1 MENSMTLV
9 GKYTKA
15 EIFAKTIEDGV
26 YGQVYDIINNPA
38 FLGKKVVLMPDVHV
52 GANGPCGLV
61 AEIGDWICPEHIGV
75 DIGCSVT
82 MMMLDGFIPEDKLA
96 LFEHRVKRSIPMGFN
111 LHEHTVI
118 EEKDFFKFLGTEF
131 MKARTLWPEV
141 FDIEHLPNVVTEK
154 WIDKQLKRLG
164 MEPGVFYKSLG
175 TIGGGN
181 HFIEYGESEINGA
194 ITMHFGSRNLGVKVC
209 KYWMKKTVNP
219 MTKAESKSIVE
230 DFKKEWKR
238 THKSDM
244 SGFNEALKQEMQER
258 KKNFIKGY
266 LTGEN
271 MKGYLAD
278 MVFAQAYAKYNHKTV
293 MDILK
298 NILWLTHL
306 PKIDK
311 VITCTHNYIDFRDH
325 YIRKSS
331 ISAHE
336 GEEVI
341 VPLNM
346 RDGTIFGVG
355 KGNAYWMNSCS
366 HGAGRKMS
374 RSEAKKNITLEEFQK
389 SMEGIVTTSVDQTT
403 IDESPMA
410 YKDTDEIIDAIQDT
424 IDILAVFIPKIS
436 WKASEEPQK

>member
-1 MENSMTLV
+1 MKNSITLV

-15 EIFAKTIEDGV
+15 EIFAKTVEDGV
-26 YGQVYDIINNPA
+26 YTQVYDIINNPA

-52 GANGPCGLV
+52 GASGPCGLV

-82 MMMLDGFIPEDKLA
+82 MMMLDGFIPEDKLV
-96 LFEHRVKRSIPMGFN
+96 LLEHRVKQAIPMGFN
-111 LHEHTVI
+111 LHERTVI
-118 EEKDFFKFLGTEF
+118 DEKDFFKFLGTEF

-141 FDIEHLPNVVTEK
+141 FDIEYLPNVVTEK
-154 WIDKQLKRLG
+154 WIDKQLKKLG

-181 HFIEYGESEINGA
+181 HFIEYGESKLNGA

-209 KYWMKKTVNP
+209 KYWMKKTANP
-219 MTKAESKSIVE
+219 MTKKEAQEVVTE
-230 DFKKEWKR
+230 FKKEWSR

-244 SGFNEALKQEMQER
+244 SGFNEALKKEMQER

-266 LTGEN
+266 LTGED

-293 MDILK
+293 KDIISK
-298 NILWLTHL
+298 ILSKMHL

-311 VITCTHNYIDFRDH
+311 MITCTHNYIDFRDH
-325 YIRKSS
+325 YIRKSA
-331 ISAHE
+331 ISTHE

-346 RDGTIFGVG
+346 RDGTVFGVG
-355 KGNAYWMNSCS
+355 KGNECWMNSCS

-374 RSEAKKNITLEEFQK
+374 RSEAKKNITLEEFQE
-389 SMEGIVTTSVDQTT
+389 SMQGIVTTSVDQTT

-436 WKASEEPQK
+436 WKSSEEC

>member
-1 MENSMTLV
+1 MENSITLV

-15 EIFAKTIEDGV
+15 EIFAKTVEEGV
-26 YGQVYDIINNPA
+26 YTQVYDIINNPA
-38 FLGKKVVLMPDVHV
+38 FRDKKVVLMPDVHV
-52 GANGPCGLV
+52 GASGPCGLV

-82 MMMLDGFIPEDKLA
+82 MMMLDGFIPEDKLV
-96 LFEHRVKRSIPMGFN
+96 LLEHRVKQAVPMGFN
-111 LHEHTVI
+111 LHERTV
-118 EEKDFFKFLGTEF
+118 LGTEF

-141 FDIEHLPNVVTEK
+141 FDIDHLPNVVTEK
-154 WIDKQLKRLG
+154 WIGKQLKKLG

-181 HFIEYGESEINGA
+181 HFIEYGESKLNGA

-209 KYWMKKTVNP
+209 KYWMKKTTNP
-219 MTKAESKSIVE
+219 MTKAESQKVAIE
-230 DFKKEWKR
+230 FKKEWIR

-244 SGFNEALKQEMQER
+244 HGFNEALKKEMQER

-266 LTGEN
+266 LTGED

-293 MDILK
+293 KDIISK
-298 NILWLTHL
+298 ILSKMYL

-311 VITCTHNYIDFRDH
+311 VITCTHNYIDFYDH

-355 KGNAYWMNSCS
+355 KGNECWMNSCS

-389 SMEGIVTTSVDQTT
+389 SMEGIVTTSVDENT

-410 YKDTDEIIDAIQDT
+410 YKDTDEIIETIQDT